1 MSPALPCFLSEKCNF
16 AYQEFFAQSLRCRL
30 VYQGDYRISCVLHA
44 NRQHALHSEPD
55 YAASGAKEVNPPL
68 ASSHAEAMDMR
79 AEVSPLAVCA
89 MLQKRAP
96 DRRILRE
103 LPVSS
108 APEKISGRCLRPLL
122 FEYHQC
128 QKIRQVAGQ
137 RQSLRCVRGPHL
149 QRRFPQRGS

>member
-1 MSPALPCFLSEKCNF
+1 MSPAFSCFFSEKCNF
-16 AYQEFFAQSLRCRL
+16 RSSSHSRCVADLFIKEIIESPVFFTQTGSMP
-30 VYQGDYRISCVLHA
+30 CVANLH
-44 NRQHALHSEPD
+44 D
-55 YAASGAKEVNPPL
+55 YAASGAKEANPPL

-79 AEVSPLAVCA
+79 AEVSPLAVCT
-89 MLQKRAP
+89 MLQKHAP

-103 LPVSS
+103 LPASS
-108 APEKISGRCLRPLL
+108 APEKISGRCLRPLP
-122 FEYHQC
+122 FEYHQR